1 MNVVTPLRLRDEA
14 MHLLRLAAPVIG
26 TQLGMMT
33 LGVVDTVMVGHL
45 GVEAIGAAS
54 LGNVWVMG
62 TLIAGMGLVLGI
74 DPLVSQGHGARDANK
89 MGQALQQG
97 FAIATLSS
105 LPIAL
110 LWLFTGPVLIALRQ
124 EPEIAWA
131 AHRYALVQLPGIPAF
146 LGFIALRAYLMNR
159 GLMWPALW
167 VVLVA
172 NLLNA
177 GLNYVLIFG
186 KLGLP
191 AWGVTGAG
199 LATGITRLFLF
210 AGLAIWIIRFQLHR
224 DAWTGWSWQ
233 AVAWSRLRHTVALG
247 APIGIQFGLEIWAF
261 QIATLLSGWLGAA
274 ELAAGTIVL
283 NVASVSFMVP
293 LGVAIGAAARVG
305 NLIGAGQSRAAQRS
319 AWVALG
325 LGALFM
331 SVFAVLFVVL
341 RHKLPALYT
350 RDAATIALAAGALPI
365 AAAFQLFD
373 GTQVVGG
380 AVLRG
385 MGKTRPAALFNL
397 LGYYAIA
404 LPLGAWLAF
413 RAGWGLRGLWCG
425 LAAGLLAVATALVIW
440 IWRRGPA
447 HVPVP

>member
-1 MNVVTPLRLRDEA
+1 MTHSHPLRVRDEA
-14 MHLLRLAAPVIG
+14 MHLLQLATPVIG

-33 LGVVDTVMVGHL
+33 LGVVDTIMVGQL
-45 GVEAIGAAS
+45 GVKAIGAAA

-74 DPLVSQGHGARDANK
+74 DPLVSQGHGARDAK
-89 MGQALQQG
+89 QMGFALQQG
-97 FAIATLSS
+97 FAIALLSS
-105 LPIAL
+105 LPIAI
-110 LWLFTGPVLIALRQ
+110 LWLFTGPILIALRQ
-124 EPEIAWA
+124 DPEIAWA

-167 VVLVA
+167 VVIAA
-172 NLLNA
+172 NALNA
-177 GLNYVLIFG
+177 GLNYVFIFG

-199 LATGITRLFLF
+199 LATGLTRIFLVI
-210 AGLAIWIIRFQLHR
+210 ALAAWIVQFRLYR
-224 DAWTGWSWQ
+224 DAWTGWSRR
-233 AVAWSRLRHTVALG
+233 AVAWSQLRHTLALG

-283 NVASVSFMVP
+283 NLASVSFMVP

-305 NLIGAGQSRAAQRS
+305 NLIGAGQTRAAQQS
-319 AWVALG
+319 AWIALG
-325 LGALFM
+325 LGAAFM
-331 SVFAVLFVVL
+331 SVFALLFVLL
-341 RHKLPALYT
+341 RRVLPALYT
-350 RDAATIALAAGALPI
+350 SDPATVALAAGALPI

-380 AVLRG
+380 AILRG
-385 MGKTRPAALFNL
+385 MGRTRPAALFNL
-397 LGYYAIA
+397 LGYYALA
-404 LPLGAWLAF
+404 LPLGSWLAF
-413 RAGWGLRGLWCG
+413 RMNWGLNGLWFG
-425 LAAGLLAVATALVIW
+425 LAAGLLGVAAALVLW

-447 HVPVP
+447 HLSGD

>member
-1 MNVVTPLRLRDEA
+1 MNVITPLRLRDEA

-45 GVEAIGAAS
+45 GVKAIGAAA

-74 DPLVSQGHGARDANK
+74 DPLVSQGHGARDAKK
-89 MGQALQQG
+89 MGHALQQG
-97 FAIATLSS
+97 LAIAALSS
-105 LPIAL
+105 VPIAL
-110 LWLFTGPVLIALRQ
+110 LWLFTGPILIGLRQ
-124 EPEIAWA
+124 DPEIAWA

-146 LGFIALRAYLMNR
+146 LGFIAFRAYLMNR

-167 VVLVA
+167 VVLAA

-177 GLNYVLIFG
+177 GLNYILIFG

-199 LATGITRLFLF
+199 LATGITRVFLF
-210 AGLAIWIIRFQLHR
+210 AALAVWIIRFQLHR
-224 DAWTGWSWQ
+224 DAWTGWSRH
-233 AVAWSRLRHTVALG
+233 AVAWSQLRHTVALG

-283 NVASVSFMVP
+283 NLASVSFMVP
-293 LGVAIGAAARVG
+293 LGVAIGTAARVG
-305 NLIGAGQSRAAQRS
+305 NLIGAGHSRAAQRS

-331 SVFAVLFVVL
+331 SFFAMLFVVF
-341 RHKLPALYT
+341 RRTLPALYT
-350 RDAATIALAAGALPI
+350 SDATTIALAAGALPI

-380 AVLRG
+380 AILRG

-425 LAAGLLAVATALVIW
+425 LAAGLMVVATALVIW

-447 HVPVP
+447 HVPTS